1 MKRCVLHPALTSS
14 LPEESCDVRT
24 DQDSSVPPDL
34 LIVPV
39 ERRAMHSGSAAHRE
53 HEAEAATAARIISPL

>member
-1 MKRCVLHPALTSS
+1 MTYS
-14 LPEESCDVRT
+14 
-24 DQDSSVPPDL
+24 QDSSVPPDL